1 MEEMIAET
9 HNAKSPD
16 AHHVY
21 GLWLAERGKFAEA
34 LQQALATLAFR
45 PEHPGGLYL
54 AGQAEMSLR
63 HFDKAADYVRQ
74 GLKVAPQEYAMY
86 TLMAD
91 ILLRDNQRD
100 KAIQVLNKGI
110 ETIQSKDDQGADRV
124 APGQPV
130 SRQPPQPGPP
140 ERRRRRQR
148 CMTRLRNLRFSP
160 VQLEFLAARLSY
172 ADDDWKAAR
181 VGFEK
186 VQPKLNGFPQLMKCL
201 DYWIGDC
208 YLQQGNPDQAMA
220 AFRGALEFDK
230 SYFKAHDGIAQ
241 IFITQGKL
249 KDAVEE
255 YRHAVAGSPNE
266 PEAWLAYAQTLLL
279 YNLRRTPPA
288 GDADWDNLQQVLE
301 QAQERSPR
309 DGQIRLLMAETLVA
323 RGRTDKAAELLDAL
337 RESSPRSVVFWTAR
351 ANLAARQGQV
361 ERAKQIL
368 DEAQAKL
375 GDRVPIRLARAS
387 VALGQHGLR
396 AGDEIQRLAANAK
409 AFSPAERAAL
419 WTSLMNALMEIKEF
433 DRAKDLCRQ
442 IAREQPRDP
451 LIRYRL
457 FELALVTH
465 NVRDPVAS
473 LAELDRV
480 LEELDGIAGRGP
492 LWLYGKAVRLKLEA
506 EAADGK
512 PELLDAAMDYAAQA
526 ERMRLRLVAALR
538 PQGRNLPPAQAAT
551 RRPSITTCRPP
562 PTAIAMRTS
571 SASSCKCSSSGSV
584 TPRPNR

>member
-110 ETIQSKDDQGADRV
+110 ETIQSKDDQARIVWHLANLYLDSRRSLDPQNVAAGA
-124 APGQPV
+124 
-130 SRQPPQPGPP
+130 
-140 ERRRRRQR
+140 R
-148 CMTRLRNLRFSP
+148 CMTRLRDLRFSP

-288 GDADWDNLQQVLE
+288 GEADWDNLQQVLE
-301 QAQERSPR
+301 QAQGAVP
-309 DGQIRLLMAETLVA
+309 A
-323 RGRTDKAAELLDAL
+323 
-337 RESSPRSVVFWTAR
+337 TAR
-351 ANLAARQGQV
+351 S
-361 ERAKQIL
+361 
-368 DEAQAKL
+368 D
-375 GDRVPIRLARAS
+375 
-387 VALGQHGLR
+387 
-396 AGDEIQRLAANAK
+396 
-409 AFSPAERAAL
+409 
-419 WTSLMNALMEIKEF
+419 
-433 DRAKDLCRQ
+433 C
-442 IAREQPRDP
+442 
-451 LIRYRL
+451 
-457 FELALVTH
+457 
-465 NVRDPVAS
+465 
-473 LAELDRV
+473 
-480 LEELDGIAGRGP
+480 
-492 LWLYGKAVRLKLEA
+492 
-506 EAADGK
+506 
-512 PELLDAAMDYAAQA
+512 
-526 ERMRLRLVAALR
+526 
-538 PQGRNLPPAQAAT
+538 
-551 RRPSITTCRPP
+551 
-562 PTAIAMRTS
+562 
-571 SASSCKCSSSGSV
+571 
-584 TPRPNR
+584 